1 MFNDGVQTAF
11 ELILEEIGSA
21 SNELK
26 ESVKLLVDKGDFD
39 AVTRLINTAKSL
51 DSFQLKV
58 SDLQSDWIETFDP
71 ETRSKTQF
79 TPSEEMPETSEA
91 LSLTMAYGD
100 ATAQAEY
107 IEKNV
112 RVLVGSSIRKHSFDS
127 LSDNSKERKAEAIR
141 NGEIE
146 LSQNTGLYVVK
157 VPITFSSP
165 SGAACFVAGCAV
177 SGPKEWK
184 VRGQDISLKDWFH
197 NHNQ

>member
-26 ESVKLLVDKGDFD
+26 EDVKLLVDEGDFD
-39 AVTRLINTAKSL
+39 AVTSLVKTAKSL

-58 SDLQSDWIETFDP
+58 RDLQAEWINTFDP

-107 IEKNV
+107 FDNKV
-112 RVLVGSSIRKHSFDS
+112 RVLVGSSIRKNSFGSLIDS
-127 LSDNSKERKAEAIR
+127 AKKRKDEAITK
-141 NGEIE
+141 GEIE
-146 LSQNTGLYVVK
+146 LSRNPELYEVK
-157 VPITFSSP
+157 RPIIFSSP

-184 VRGQDISLKDWFH
+184 VSGEDISLKEWFK
-197 NHNQ
+197 NHS